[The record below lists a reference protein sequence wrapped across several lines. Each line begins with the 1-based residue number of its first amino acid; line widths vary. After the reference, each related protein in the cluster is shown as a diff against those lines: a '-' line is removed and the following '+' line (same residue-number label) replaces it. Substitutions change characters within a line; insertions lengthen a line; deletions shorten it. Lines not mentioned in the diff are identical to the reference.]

1 MLRKARLLICALLL
15 SGVQLVPAALV
26 GAQQPA
32 GARPKGKKTTAAAD
46 APAADIDP
54 MEEVRRTTAITL
66 LTTLADD
73 ARNFREQPLRARV
86 QARAADTLWD
96 TDKERARAL
105 FRRAWDAAEAA
116 DTESAA
122 RAAEEQR
129 RAGGSGRSA
138 AFVSRPNLRREVLRL
153 AARHD
158 RALGEEFLAR
168 LDEARKAETSATSQ
182 VNANAAAATPGG
194 EQQAKRPDPGNPPV
208 SIQQR
213 LRLALQLLED
223 GDKERALQ
231 FADPALTSVNT
242 YSINFLDTLRTRDAA
257 AADQRIAALM
267 ARAANDLASDAN
279 TVSLLSAYFYTPFLY
294 HVFQPGGGANTMR
307 WRGEDVPPPSVSPEL
322 RAAFFNTG
330 AQILLRPIP
339 SAEADR
345 TSSGRAGTYL
355 VIARLLPLF
364 EQNAPDK
371 AALLRAKMAALTP
384 DTPERARST
393 ENGALTRGL
402 VPEDPSRDRVQENL
416 DRLDRAKDAAERD
429 EIYFNAAQSAMSRDE
444 HDRARS
450 LADKIEDLDLRRQ
463 VRGLID
469 FEATSKAI
477 REKRPE
483 DVLRV
488 ARTGELT
495 NLQRTWA
502 LTEAAGLLSKD
513 EPGRA
518 GELLDEALVEAKR
531 IDQASPERVR
541 ALVAIVTHM
550 ASLDK
555 TRVWEVMQEVVK
567 ASNGVTEFTGEDG
580 GLVSRAGTKNQ
591 MTTMNFSVES
601 FDLTNIF
608 SALARENLDRAV
620 ELAKTF
626 TGESP
631 RAIATLAVARAVLD
645 KKKAESAAMR

>member
-1 MLRKARLLICALLL
+1 MLRKARLLLCALLL
-15 SGVQLVPAALV
+15 TGVQLVPAALV
-26 GAQQPA
+26 GAQQTT
-32 GARPKGKKTTAAAD
+32 GARPKVKKTATPNAD
-46 APAADIDP
+46 AAPDADP

-66 LTTLADD
+66 LTALADD
-73 ARNFREQPLRARV
+73 ARNFRDQPLRARV
-86 QARAADTLWD
+86 QARAADALWD
-96 TDKERARAL
+96 TDTERARTL

-116 DTESAA
+116 DAENERRS
-122 RAAEEQR
+122 AEEQQQR
-129 RAGGSGRSA
+129 RAGGRPT

-158 RALGEEFLAR
+158 RALGEEFLTR
-168 LDEARKAETSATSQ
+168 LDEARKNETSATNQ
-182 VNANAAAATPGG
+182 VNAAAAAAQGG
-194 EQQAKRPDPGNPPV
+194 EQQARRPDPSSPPAA
-208 SIQQR
+208 IQQR

-242 YSINFLDTLRTRDAA
+242 YSINFLDTLRTRDAS

-267 ARAANDLASDAN
+267 MRAASDPASDAN
-279 TVSLLSAYFYTPFLY
+279 TVSLLSAYFFTPFLY

-307 WRGEDVPPPSVSPEL
+307 WSRDENVPPPSVSPEL
-322 RAAFFNTG
+322 RAAFFNAA

-339 SAEADR
+339 PAETDR

-371 AALLRAKMAALTP
+371 AALLRTKMAALTP

-393 ENGALTRGL
+393 ENSALTRGL

-416 DRLDRAKDAAERD
+416 DRLDKAKDSAERD
-429 EIYFNAAQSAMSRDE
+429 EIYFNAAQSAMSRGE

-477 REKRPE
+477 REKRAE
-483 DVLRV
+483 DALRA

-502 LTEAAGLLSKD
+502 LTEVARLMTKD

-518 GELLDEALVEAKR
+518 GELLDEAFVEAKR

-541 ALVAIVTHM
+541 ALVAIVTQM
-550 ASLDK
+550 AGLDK
-555 TRVWEVMQEVVK
+555 TRVWEVMTEVVK
-567 ASNGVTEFTGEDG
+567 ASNSVAEFTGEDG
-580 GLVSRAGTKNQ
+580 GLTSRAGTRNQ
-591 MTTMNFSVES
+591 MTTMNFNVES

-608 SALARENLDRAV
+608 AALARENLDRAV

-631 RAIATLAVARAVLD
+631 RAVATLAVARAVLE
-645 KKKAESAAMR
+645 KKKTESAAVR